1 MDSRIVCHLTHV
13 NGTPVFTLPALGKKY
28 KRVFGA
34 HFFRKEQMWVFPA
47 FYPYH
52 EDVARD
58 LQIVEPE
65 LEFDEDAQE
74 HLSQCA
80 LVNKSAALVTNEE
93 WFVTKPFEHQRQALE
108 FTSHNL
114 RCGLLLD
121 MGLGKTKIIVDLLR
135 LISGKAL
142 VLTPT
147 VGLGTW
153 VDEAEVHSG
162 GGVRV
167 ICVKGTPKKKKEAI
181 AAAADEDVD
190 ILVVSYDTAKSQAYQ
205 GLIFDTFDY
214 GVIVADES
222 HYLRGAFTARTKAA
236 RALASKASRRIILS
250 GTPSLGNPLHLYGQ
264 LAFLGNYIP
273 AKDYWTFKKHYLVTA
288 KGNNKFVVGYKNLDM
303 LHRKVHRISICRK
316 SEDCLDLPERT
327 IVDVPYEPSKEQRK
341 LYNDLV
347 EGALIDLGEDKLYE
361 SDNAAVVLGK
371 LLQIMSG
378 FLHLPAPPVC
388 DGCEHVQQ
396 CVLNEIKP
404 FTPACPIHSEPH
416 ERETKRLKQNPKL
429 AALDELLD
437 GILAEGSNKAIVWA
451 YFREELNNIEAYLK
465 DKDIKYIRIDGSNSR
480 KGQEFSKHFNEDPS
494 VRVWLGQVG
503 TGVALTLNAASYM
516 VYYGWTFRLDDY
528 LQSMA
533 RNYRIGQE
541 KKTFVYRLAAK
552 GSIERFVMRALEA
565 KLDLAETLTTRIDC
579 ALCDHNEKCL
589 KDGIEPFTKGCIH
602 KSRVDKKV
610 IRPGKL

>member
-1 MDSRIVCHLTHV
+1 MDSKIVCNFTYV

-34 HFFRKEQMWVFPA
+34 HFFRKERLWVFPA

-52 EDVARD
+52 EDVVRD

-65 LEFDEDAQE
+65 LEFDDEAKIHIE
-74 HLSQCA
+74 HCDRITNG
-80 LVNKSAALVTNEE
+80 VNPAWLDGF
-93 WFVTKPFEHQRQALE
+93 FVTKPFEHQKEALT
-108 FTSHNL
+108 FAHRNL

-121 MGLGKTKIIVDLLR
+121 MGLGKTKIVVDLLR
-135 LISGKAL
+135 SIQAKAL

-153 VDEAEVHSG
+153 MDEVVLHSG
-162 GGVRV
+162 GKLHPV
-167 ICVKGTPKKKKEAI
+167 CVKGTPKKKKEAI
-181 AAAADEDVD
+181 AASVDAD

-214 GVIVADES
+214 DVIVADES

-236 RALASKASRRIILS
+236 RALASKASRRLILS

-273 AKDYWTFKKHYLVTA
+273 ATDYWKFKKHYLVTA
-288 KGNNKFVVGYKNLDM
+288 KGNDKFVVGYKNLDM
-303 LHRKVHRISICRK
+303 LHRKVHRISICKK
-316 SEDCLDLPERT
+316 SEECLDLPERT
-327 IVDVPYEPSKEQRK
+327 MTDVPYEPSKEQRK

-347 EGALIDLGEDKLYE
+347 DGALIDLGEDKLYE
-361 SDNAAVVLGK
+361 SDNAAVTLQK
-371 LLQIMSG
+371 LLQVMSG
-378 FLHLPAPPVC
+378 FLHLPDPPVC
-388 DGCEHVQQ
+388 NECVHVQQ
-396 CVLNEIKP
+396 CVLNDIKP

-437 GILAEGSNKAIVWA
+437 GILAEEGNKAIVWA
-451 YFREELNNIEAYLK
+451 YFREELNNIEDHLK
-465 DKDIKYIRIDGSNSR
+465 SKDIGYIRIDGSNSR
-480 KGQEFSKHFNEDPS
+480 KGHELSKRFNGDPS

-503 TGVALTLNAASYM
+503 TGVALTLNAAAYM

-533 RNYRIGQE
+533 RNYRIGQAA
-541 KKTFVYRLAAK
+541 KTFVYRLVAK

-579 ALCDHNEKCL
+579 ALCGHNEKCL
-589 KDGIEPFTKGCIH
+589 KDGVEPFTKGCVH
-602 KSRVDKKV
+602 KSKVDRKV